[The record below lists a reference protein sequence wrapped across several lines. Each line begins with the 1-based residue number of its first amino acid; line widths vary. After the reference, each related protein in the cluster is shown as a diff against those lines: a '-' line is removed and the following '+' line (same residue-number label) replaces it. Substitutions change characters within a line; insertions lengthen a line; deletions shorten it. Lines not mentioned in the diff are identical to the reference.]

1 MNLPRITVVTPSLN
15 QGAFIEQTLR
25 SVLDQR
31 YPNLEYIVID
41 GGSTD
46 GTVDIIRRYESRISY
61 WVSERDHGQADAIN
75 KGFAVGTGEI
85 CAFLNSDD
93 IYEPGALERVAADFG
108 QADRR
113 CWHAYPVQDFN
124 ADGMLDLR
132 LPAGGG
138 KSPVNA
144 TLEERNQSA
153 NELRSWVAGRTG
165 LHQPGTFWRRE
176 QWDAVGGLDDRYHY
190 AFDRH
195 FFMKLVSAGYPLIT
209 HGGPPIARFRV
220 HDDSK
225 TGQYLKGVHDAF
237 FRERMKIADAF
248 VGALPREEQ
257 REISRLRVNDEISA
271 TWRLFRGG
279 APRATCFAW
288 LGQIALSRQ
297 YALKSRF
304 FWGTVLRFLFG
315 PRPALPASDLDWNGG
330 EG

>member
-15 QGAFIEQTLR
+15 QAAFIEETLR
-25 SVLDQR
+25 SVLDQQ

-46 GTVDIIRRYESRISY
+46 GTVDIIRRYESRITY
-61 WVSERDHGQADAIN
+61 WVSESDSGQADAIN
-75 KGFAVGTGEI
+75 KGFTAGTGEI

-93 IYEPGALERVAADFG
+93 VYEPGALERVAADFG
-108 QADRR
+108 HGDGRG
-113 CWHAYPVQDFN
+113 WHAYPVQNFS
-124 ADGMLDLR
+124 ADGLLDLR

-138 KSPVNA
+138 DSPANA
-144 TLEERNQSA
+144 TLEERNRIA
-153 NELRSWVAGRTG
+153 NELMSWVAGRTA
-165 LHQPGTFWRRE
+165 LHQPGVFWRRE
-176 QWDAVGGLDDRYHY
+176 QWDEVAGLDTRYHY

-195 FFMKLVSAGYPLIT
+195 FFMKLISAGYPLVT
-209 HGGPPIARFRV
+209 HDGPPIARFRV

-225 TGQYLKGVHDAF
+225 TGQYLKGVHVAF

-257 REISRLRVNDEISA
+257 REISRFRVDDDISA

-288 LGQIALSRQ
+288 LCHIALSRR
-297 YALKSRF
+297 YALRSRF
-304 FWGTVLRFLFG
+304 FWGSVLRFLCG
-315 PRPALPASDLDWNGG
+315 PRPATSASNLDLNGG

>member
-1 MNLPRITVVTPSLN
+1 MIFPRITVVTPSLN

-61 WVSERDHGQADAIN
+61 WVSERDRGQADAIN

-93 IYEPGALERVAADFG
+93 VYEAGALERVAADFG
-108 QADRR
+108 REDGRG
-113 CWHAYPVQDFN
+113 WHAYPVQDFS
-124 ADGMLDLR
+124 ADGLLA
-132 LPAGGG
+132 LHPAGGG
-138 KSPVNA
+138 KTLANA
-144 TLEERNQSA
+144 TLQEQNQIA
-153 NELRSWVAGRTG
+153 NELLSWIAGRTA
-165 LHQPGTFWRRE
+165 LHQPGVFWRRE
-176 QWDAVGGLDDRYHY
+176 QWDEVGGLDNRYHY

-195 FFMKLVSAGYPLIT
+195 FFMKLVAAGYPLIT

-237 FRERMKIADAF
+237 FRERMKIADEF

-257 REISRLRVNDEISA
+257 WEISRLRINDEISA

-279 APRATCFAW
+279 APRVKCFAW
-288 LGQIALSRQ
+288 LGHIALSRQ
-297 YALKSRF
+297 HALRSRF
-304 FWGTVLRFLFG
+304 FWGSVLRFLIG
-315 PRPALPASDLDWNGG
+315 SRPALPASDLDWNGG